1 MVTQELARKKQQ
13 EFENNL
19 LQNLQ
24 HVFILSE
31 PCPLSPCTS
40 VSPQWESNEDRLS
53 LTWGLRETDNS
64 TRSPLGRACPSAV
77 SHLGWGAPALRTS
90 TPPPCK
96 EDSPTESGG
105 PTGQ

>member
-40 VSPQWESNEDRLS
+40 VSPQWEF
-53 LTWGLRETDNS
+53 
-64 TRSPLGRACPSAV
+64 
-77 SHLGWGAPALRTS
+77 
-90 TPPPCK
+90 
-96 EDSPTESGG
+96 
-105 PTGQ
+105 Q